1 MDVQLHLIN
10 TRFLGFLL
18 MVTTCLQMACSTVDD
33 ITPTTNI
40 NLRTLTIKQKGD
52 STSFSLAPIV
62 TVGKSYTVAFK
73 GLKRGRVIL
82 SSRGDSLFYIP
93 NFPDLN
99 IGDTGTYIVC
109 LGTVCDTATAYF
121 IRP

>member
-1 MDVQLHLIN
+1 MDAQPHLIN
-10 TRFLGFLL
+10 TRFLGFFLIA
-18 MVTTCLQMACSTVDD
+18 TTIVLMACSTVDD
-33 ITPTTNI
+33 VTPTPKI
-40 NLRTLTIKQKGD
+40 SLRALTIKQKGD

-82 SSRGDSLFYIP
+82 SPKGDSLIYIP
-93 NFPDLN
+93 DIPSLN

-121 IRP
+121 NRP